1 MALLVALPLSQV
13 HAAVGPVVNDVGAD
27 DTVCKYRAIAP
38 TTNGEAID
46 VPVKLA

>member
-1 MALLVALPLSQV
+1 MTLVVALALNHV
-13 HAAVGPVVNDVGAD
+13 HAAVVPVVNEVGTD